1 MMEMINSIF
10 RNRESNEDECDQSTR
25 NILIVGRKG
34 K

>member
-1 MMEMINSIF
+1 MINSIF
-10 RNRESNEDECDQSTR
+10 RNRESNEDECDQSTWNV